1 MGYQP
6 LVSAGGTA
14 IISGLGTVSSVSIGN
29 TGSGYRAA
37 LQVVNVGV
45 QTYSSGVPNIFNIGT
60 AVVSGGHVVS
70 VAITNP
76 GTGTPLV
83 IPQK

>member
-45 QTYSSGVPNIFNIGT
+45 QTYSAGVPNIFNIGT

-76 GTGTPLV
+76 GTGYTFSD
-83 IPQK
+83 PQK